1 MVNVEGDS
9 IGAGI
14 VHHLS
19 RKDLE
24 SAELKDMID
33 YTNSGY
39 DDKSFDGIHVNDIVD
54 DVVENG
60 DMFIMD
66 KRDQKKEVGDDDT

>member
-19 RKDLE
+19 RKDLKE
-24 SAELKDMID
+24 AEIRDD
-33 YTNSGY
+33 QQSCTNKAY
-39 DDKSFDGIHVNDIVD
+39 DDENDKRTAKEQND
-54 DVVENG
+54 DIIIGNG
-60 DMFIMD
+60 DTIIGQIND
-66 KRDQKKEVGDDDT
+66 RKIDDTKM